1 MKHFKL
7 EFLKSTLSAPPKK
20 KKKKNKDQKIL
31 PSNENYSA
39 RSKDAN
45 CKKKKK
51 KSRG

>member
-51 KSRG
+51 SRG